1 MEQRVQQ
8 LGSSSAI
15 FFVGFEITF
24 MSTSSDTLAR
34 QIFGGNVLCC
44 DVYIYKKKTLLA
56 HVYVGVC

>member
-44 DVYIYKKKTLLA
+44 DVYKKTLFA
-56 HVYVGVC
+56 HVYDGVC